1 MGKVIRNLKNN
12 QMILVKIS
20 FSVLFLLDLSNI
32 AGYLFTKLPKFFTR
46 ILKSQEIIP
55 IIINHEITATN

>member
-1 MGKVIRNLKNN
+1 
-12 QMILVKIS
+12 MIMVKIS

-32 AGYLFTKLPKFFTR
+32 AGYLYTKLPKFMQEF
-46 ILKSQEIIP
+46 LKSQEIIP